1 MSLRNILFIV
11 ASVLLI
17 SATALFAHGWAST
30 QRTPMAA
37 PAPTAAQPVDATRV
51 LVASRDL
58 PTGSFVKPEHL
69 RWQSWPNGHVAESYL
84 VHGEAREDDVL
95 GAVVRRGIVAGEPI
109 SIGRIVK
116 PGDRGFLAA
125 VLGAGYRA
133 LAVPVDAASGIAG
146 LIFPGDR
153 VDIILSHSVGGAAQ
167 GQAVRRAAETVLT
180 NVRVLALDQ
189 RVDDQNGDPKLAKTA
204 TLEVTPKQAE
214 LLAVVRELGHLS
226 LSLRSLARDEAEL
239 DRLARSGAPLEESPP
254 EPGNTY
260 TWDSDASAL
269 LSGRGPAGAV
279 RVVQVGR
286 GNKTENVLFQR

>member
-1 MSLRNILFIV
+1 MPLRNILFIV
-11 ASVLLI
+11 ASALLI
-17 SATALFAHGWAST
+17 GATALLAHGWANS
-30 QRTPMAA
+30 QRTPVAA
-37 PAPTAAQPVDATRV
+37 PSPSAAQPTEATSV
-51 LVASRDL
+51 LVASGDL
-58 PTGSFVKPEHL
+58 PTGTFVKPEHL
-69 RWQSWPNGHVAESYL
+69 RWQSWPNDNVADSYL
-84 VHGEAREDDVL
+84 VRGKVNEDYVV

-125 VLGAGYRA
+125 VLGPGFRA
-133 LAVPVDAASGIAG
+133 LAVPIDAASGIAG

-153 VDIILSHSVGGAAQ
+153 VDVILSHSVAGPTQ
-167 GQAVRRAAETVLT
+167 GQAARRAAETVLT

-214 LLAVVRELGHLS
+214 LLAVARELGHLS

-239 DRLARSGAPLEESPP
+239 DRLVRSGAPLAESSP
-254 EPGNTY
+254 EPGNTH
-260 TWDSDASAL
+260 TWDSDASML
-269 LSGRGPAGAV
+269 LPGRGHSDAI

-286 GNKTENVLFQR
+286 GKKAEDVLFQR